1 MWTGEGIFLQ
11 APEGRNSWRSGHRP
25 ERSSSRS
32 IMNYIIEPDA
42 SELLLAP
49 ISEEM
54 PAGESLRY
62 DETYDRIKA
71 ARHEDADLPMGMWET
86 DLKRAEWSLVETLCT
101 EALERRTKD
110 IQIAIWLLEARIA
123 RRGYAGVLSGLQLIN
138 ALCERF
144 WDHLHP
150 ELRED
155 DPEYRLSPFEWM
167 NEKLSMKIGWIP
179 ITRPASP
186 DGVTYNLFDLKNAQN
201 LENLGVKNP
210 SVISDA
216 MRDGTV
222 TMAKFTGSLLLT
234 PDEFYIAMELELRD
248 CLEQLTMLELFLRAH
263 CGATAPSVR
272 LFAVALQDVLN
283 FAGQTLRARGAAP
296 APRREHRAEP
306 VTERNIEENAPD
318 AGEAVGGGEGIP
330 RLQIRNR
337 AEAYGMLSMI
347 ADYLTNVEPHSPTPY
362 LIRRAVTWGS
372 MPLAELLQ
380 ELTGDGGDLASA
392 YKLLGIRE

>member
-1 MWTGEGIFLQ
+1 MNDSIETGV
-11 APEGRNSWRSGHRP
+11 
-25 ERSSSRS
+25 
-32 IMNYIIEPDA
+32 

-62 DETYDRIKA
+62 EGTYDRIKA

-86 DLKRAEWSLVETLCT
+86 DLKRADWGLVETLCT
-101 EALERRTKD
+101 EALEKKTKD
-110 IQIAIWLLEARIA
+110 IQIAIWLLEARIT
-123 RRGYAGVLSGLQLIN
+123 RRGYAGVLSGLRLIN

-144 WDHLHP
+144 WDDLHP
-150 ELRED
+150 EFRVD
-155 DPEYRLSPFEWM
+155 DPEFRLAPFEWM

-186 DGVTYNLFDLKNAQN
+186 DGTIYNLFDLQKAQN
-201 LENLGVKNP
+201 LENLAIKNP
-210 SVISDA
+210 SVINDA
-216 MRDGTV
+216 IRDGGV

-234 PDEFYIAMELELRD
+234 SDEFYTAMEVELRD
-248 CLEQLTMLELFLRAH
+248 CLEQLTMMELFLRAH
-263 CGATAPSVR
+263 CGADAPSVR
-272 LFAVALQDVLN
+272 LFVAALQDALTFV
-283 FAGQTLRARGAAP
+283 GQTLRLRGAEP
-296 APRREHRAEP
+296 APRREYRAEQIAEHNNE
-306 VTERNIEENAPD
+306 VNMPD
-318 AGEAVGGGEGIP
+318 AAGVEQSITDDGIP
-330 RLQIRNR
+330 RLLIRNR

-380 ELTGDGGDLASA
+380 ELTGDGGNLVSA
-392 YKLLGIRE
+392 YKLLGIRDRDDR